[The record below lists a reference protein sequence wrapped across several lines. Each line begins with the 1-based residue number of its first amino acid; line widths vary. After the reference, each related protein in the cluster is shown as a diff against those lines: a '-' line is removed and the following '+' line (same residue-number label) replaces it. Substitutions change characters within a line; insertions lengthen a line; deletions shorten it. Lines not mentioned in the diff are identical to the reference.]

1 MSKRLPIKSI
11 GRIGCL
17 IILGFLIA
25 HNAWSQGESI
35 GDLIRKLQST
45 LTNVEAANAVYE
57 PQVKLV
63 EGATVTYTYTQTD
76 KKGEKTTVSA
86 DLNLADVDPYAVR
99 QETSRDIIYVVLTA
113 KNKQKLFS
121 STKNG
126 KPEAY
131 DHELKILSKD
141 VDQAR
146 AIADIIKKAIPLAEK
161 QLEGRLKLSGYEAM
175 KKWLIEHVVNVN
187 DGAKSIN
194 QTLTA
199 ETYPGSFKLVQVE
212 SDGKSSHQTEYV
224 FNVGDINATL
234 LGLKVSGT
242 RVGVD
247 ISMADRL
254 KSVSVMRD
262 GQPKPFEDNFIISAA
277 SIDAAR
283 DLRTTLGMMV
293 PQAQAKIK
301 ESLPTTNSADD
312 ALSKIAALLGE
323 VRAGDDTFKQTLSGK
338 CLTTVTMVQS
348 SKGSSTT
355 TTSTFNWMDINAALV
370 RLETSGEKMTLE
382 LPMLEKKKLVNF
394 SKNGKVT
401 GYQAETSLMV
411 PQVESGRRIQHLT
424 AKLIE
429 LCKTSYK
436 NPFPADLKGVV
447 TWMCG
452 AVGEVQVEDVTVKQI
467 LERAGDDQNK
477 MKFSRTTIKASS
489 ATEEIFEFNLGDISL
504 ASISSDVNGKML
516 TVKFE
521 MNFKNKIIK
530 AYKGGKIQ
538 PYASGLEIT
547 VADADAARNLVG
559 ALRFAVENLSKR

>member
-1 MSKRLPIKSI
+1 MKSV

-17 IILGFLIA
+17 IVLGFLIA
-25 HNAWSQGESI
+25 PNAWSQGESI

-57 PQVKLV
+57 PQVKLI
-63 EGATVTYTYTQTD
+63 EGATITYTYTQTD
-76 KKGEKTTVSA
+76 KKGEKTTVSS

-113 KNKQKLFS
+113 ENKQKLFS

-146 AIADIIKKAIPLAEK
+146 AIADIIKKAIPLAKK

-199 ETYPGSFKLVQVE
+199 ETYPGSFKLVLVE

-262 GQPKPFEDNFIISAA
+262 GQPKPFEDNLIINATSV
-277 SIDAAR
+277 DAAR
-283 DLRTTLGMMV
+283 DLRTTLGLMV

-312 ALSKIAALLGE
+312 ALSKIATLLGE
-323 VRAGDDTFKQTLSGK
+323 VRAGDNTFKQTLSGK

-348 SKGSSTT
+348 SSGSSTT
-355 TTSTFNWMDINAALV
+355 TTSTFNWMDINPALV
-370 RLETSGEKMTLE
+370 RLEASGEKMTLE

-394 SKNGKVT
+394 SKNGKAT

-504 ASISSDVNGKML
+504 ASITSDVNGKML

-521 MNFKNKIIK
+521 TNFKNKIIK
-530 AYKGGKIQ
+530 AYKGGTIQ

-547 VADADAARNLVG
+547 VADADAARSLVG
-559 ALRFAVENLSKR
+559 ALRFAAENLSKRQ

>member
-1 MSKRLPIKSI
+1 MKSV

-17 IILGFLIA
+17 IVLGFLIA
-25 HNAWSQGESI
+25 PNAWSQGESI

-57 PQVKLV
+57 PQVKLI
-63 EGATVTYTYTQTD
+63 EGATITYTYTQTD
-76 KKGEKTTVSA
+76 KKGEKTTVSS

-113 KNKQKLFS
+113 ENKQKLFS

-146 AIADIIKKAIPLAEK
+146 AIADIIKKAIPLAKK

-199 ETYPGSFKLVQVE
+199 ETYPGSFKLVLVE

-262 GQPKPFEDNFIISAA
+262 GQPKPFEDNLIINATSV
-277 SIDAAR
+277 DAAR
-283 DLRTTLGMMV
+283 DLRTTLGLMV

-323 VRAGDDTFKQTLSGK
+323 VRAGDNTFKQTLSGK

-348 SKGSSTT
+348 SSGSSTT
-355 TTSTFNWMDINAALV
+355 TTSTFNWMDINPALV
-370 RLETSGEKMTLE
+370 RLEASGEKMTLE

-394 SKNGKVT
+394 SKNGKAT

-504 ASISSDVNGKML
+504 ASITSDVNGKML

-521 MNFKNKIIK
+521 TNFKNKIIK

-547 VADADAARNLVG
+547 VADADAARSLVG
-559 ALRFAVENLSKR
+559 ALRFAAENLSKRQ

>member
-1 MSKRLPIKSI
+1 MKSV

-17 IILGFLIA
+17 IVLGFLIA
-25 HNAWSQGESI
+25 PNAWSQGESI

-57 PQVKLV
+57 PQVKLI
-63 EGATVTYTYTQTD
+63 EGATITYTYTQTD
-76 KKGEKTTVSA
+76 KKGEKTTVSS

-113 KNKQKLFS
+113 ENKQKLFS

-146 AIADIIKKAIPLAEK
+146 AIADIIKKAIPLAKK

-199 ETYPGSFKLVQVE
+199 ETYPGSFKLVLVE

-262 GQPKPFEDNFIISAA
+262 GQPKPFEDNLIINATSV
-277 SIDAAR
+277 DAAR
-283 DLRTTLGMMV
+283 DLRTTLGLMV

-312 ALSKIAALLGE
+312 ALSKIATLLGE
-323 VRAGDDTFKQTLSGK
+323 VRAGDNTFKQTLSGK

-348 SKGSSTT
+348 SSGSSTT
-355 TTSTFNWMDINAALV
+355 TTSTFNWMDINPALV
-370 RLETSGEKMTLE
+370 RLEASGEKMTLE

-394 SKNGKVT
+394 SKNGKAT

-504 ASISSDVNGKML
+504 ASITSDVNGKML

-521 MNFKNKIIK
+521 TNFKNKIIK

-547 VADADAARNLVG
+547 VADADAARSLVG
-559 ALRFAVENLSKR
+559 ALRFAAENLSKRQ

>member
-1 MSKRLPIKSI
+1 MTKWLPMRLIS
-11 GRIGCL
+11 RIGCL

-25 HNAWSQGESI
+25 PNAWSQGESI
-35 GDLIRKLQST
+35 NDLIRKLQNT
-45 LTNVEAANAVYE
+45 LTKVESANAAFE
-57 PQVKLV
+57 PQVELI
-63 EGATVTYTYTQTD
+63 EGATVRYTYTQTD
-76 KKGEKTTVSA
+76 KKGEKTTVSS
-86 DLNLADVDPYAVR
+86 DLNLADIDPYAVR

-126 KPEAY
+126 KSEPY

-146 AIADIIKKAIPLAEK
+146 DIADIIKKTIPLAEK
-161 QLEGRLKLSGYEAM
+161 QMEGRLKLSGYEAM
-175 KKWLIEHVVNVN
+175 KKWLIDHVVNVN
-187 DGAKSIN
+187 DGGKSIN

-199 ETYPGSFKLVQVE
+199 EAYPGSFKLVQVE

-247 ISMADRL
+247 IPMADRL

-262 GQPKPFEDNFIISAA
+262 GQPKPFEDNVIISAA

-283 DLRTTLGMMV
+283 DLRTTLGLMV

-323 VRAGDDTFKQTLSGK
+323 VRAGDDTFKQMLSGK

-348 SKGSSTT
+348 SSGSSTT
-355 TTSTFNWMDINAALV
+355 TTSTFNWMDIIPALI
-370 RLETSGEKMTLE
+370 RLETSGAKMTLE
-382 LPMLEKKKLVNF
+382 LPMLEKRKLVNV

-411 PQVESGRRIQHLT
+411 PQVEAGRRIQHL
-424 AKLIE
+424 AVRLIE
-429 LCKTSYK
+429 VCKTSYK

-452 AVGEVQVEDVTVKQI
+452 AVGEVQVEEITVKQT

-504 ASISSDVNGKML
+504 ASITSDVNGKML
-516 TVKFE
+516 TVKIE
-521 MNFKNKIIK
+521 TNFKNKIIK

-538 PYASGLEIT
+538 PYASGIEIP

-559 ALRFAVENLSKR
+559 ALRFAVENLGKR